1 MTDNARPSGDG
12 AYDFERAVEILQG
25 MASEHRLRILAM
37 LDGGE
42 MTPGAMVRT
51 LAVNRILVSRHLR
64 YLRDARLIRSRRQ
77 GGNVLY
83 FLASDDVRK
92 LVREVIAYGER
103 RAQRR
108 PGTSQDTAGS

>member
-1 MTDNARPSGDG
+1 MTNDAGPPGDC
-12 AYDFERAVEILQG
+12 AYDFERAVQILQA

-42 MTPGAMVRT
+42 MTPGVMVQT

-77 GGNVLY
+77 GGKVLY

-92 LVREVIAYGER
+92 LVREVIDYGER
-103 RAQRR
+103 RSRR
-108 PGTSQDTAGS
+108 KSDSLYRDRRL

>member
-1 MTDNARPSGDG
+1 MTYNAGPSGDG
-12 AYDFERAVEILQG
+12 AHDFERAVEVLQG

-42 MTPGAMVRT
+42 MTPGAMVQI

-77 GGNVLY
+77 GGHILY
-83 FLASDDVRK
+83 FLASDNVRK
-92 LVREVIAYGER
+92 LVREVIDYGEQRAR
-103 RAQRR
+103 RKS
-108 PGTSQDTAGS
+108 GTP